1 MMKEVTFEMTSSQIH
16 PASEYLCG
24 SVGRSIGFS
33 PTSSPGIRLLKENR
47 RLRKVSILDVVPP
60 AVATAAPT
68 SSPFH
73 LIVSKRI
80 NKVRT
85 TSFSFRLP
93 KIKRSTKKKIA
104 ILQDLVSLKVQ
115 LCKQLSHRSNHKKK
129 KKKKSN
135 HRVYKASWL
144 ISISLR
150 RHYL

>member
-1 MMKEVTFEMTSSQIH
+1 MMKEVTFETTSSQIH

-60 AVATAAPT
+60 SVATVAPT

-85 TSFSFRLP
+85 TSFSFHLP
-93 KIKRSTKKKIA
+93 KIKRSNSSKKKIA
-104 ILQDLVSLKVQ
+104 ILKDLVSLKVQ
-115 LCKQLSHRSNHKKK
+115 LCKQLSHRSNH
-129 KKKKSN
+129 
-135 HRVYKASWL
+135 RVYKPSWL
-144 ISISLR
+144 ISISLI
-150 RHYL
+150 RHYLWYL